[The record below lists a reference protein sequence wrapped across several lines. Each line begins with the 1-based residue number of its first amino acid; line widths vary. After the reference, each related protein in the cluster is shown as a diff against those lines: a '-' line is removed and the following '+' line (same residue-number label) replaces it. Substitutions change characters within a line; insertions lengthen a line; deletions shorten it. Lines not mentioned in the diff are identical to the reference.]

1 MTGMTTQAG
10 PAAGT
15 RSTARARRELVGL
28 LLVGAAGA
36 GVVLLA
42 SRQGLAR
49 VIAAPPR
56 PLPAT
61 VTELS
66 AQDLR
71 PAIAALA
78 VAALASLAAVLATRG
93 LLRRLT
99 GLITIALGAG
109 IALLAAEGV
118 TAAEARAAAGRS
130 GASPAGG
137 SGAGTAAGSVT
148 AGAGSGGTV
157 GSLAGFGSHVEL
169 GGAAWRALM
178 VAGGTL
184 IIAAGLIVVLRA
196 RRLPGMSGRYE
207 RPSGAAAATAGQAMA
222 PGLPAAGRMG
232 PGGPDGSSS
241 PAGHAARPGPDPAGR
256 GRPAPASMWE
266 SLSAGSDPTAWPE

>member
-1 MTGMTTQAG
+1 VSPSNPGVRPSNPGVRTG
-10 PAAGT
+10 GT
-15 RSTARARRELVGL
+15 AHPGRELAGVLIG
-28 LLVGAAGA
+28 GAAGA

-49 VIAAPPR
+49 VIVRPPR

-61 VTELS
+61 VAVLS

-109 IALLAAEGV
+109 IALFAAGRV
-118 TAAEARAAAGRS
+118 TAAAALAAAGRS
-130 GASPAGG
+130 GASPASG

-148 AGAGSGGTV
+148 AGTGSGGTV
-157 GSLAGFGSHVEL
+157 GSLAGFGSHVVL
-169 GGAAWRALM
+169 GGSAWRALM
-178 VAGGTL
+178 VAGAAL
-184 IIAAGLIVVLRA
+184 IIAAGLIVLVRA
-196 RRLPGMSGRYE
+196 RQLPAMSGRYE
-207 RPSGAAAATAGQAMA
+207 RPARPAAATAGPAA
-222 PGLPAAGRMG
+222 PAAGTARS
-232 PGGPDGSSS
+232 GGPAGSSS
-241 PAGHAARPGPDPAGR
+241 PADHTGPAGR
-256 GRPAPASMWE
+256 TGTSRARPAPASMWE
-266 SLSAGSDPTAWPE
+266 SLSAGADPTAWPE